1 MADLR
6 GLSATIYDLG
16 KLLFLILVLAHFS
29 GCGFFYVNELEEN
42 FQYKKGDTWVWKLN
56 PITNYNNDSHFDF
69 DWIPAYINC
78 LYWAVITIITVGYGD
93 IVP

>member
-1 MADLR
+1 MLKIMEEMADLR

-42 FQYKKGDTWVWKLN
+42 F
-56 PITNYNNDSHFDF
+56 
-69 DWIPAYINC
+69 
-78 LYWAVITIITVGYGD
+78 
-93 IVP
+93 